1 MISALR
7 DCGAEVL
14 VLYMDSPDLC
24 DHRDHSPLW
33 SKASENSFAVG
44 HVAKSRRV
52 TAAFLG
58 LQYQTAAWARWISD
72 VVSSCLELN
81 RRLPFDLIYSRSPA
95 LCGHLAGYWLARRL
109 KLPWI
114 ANLNDP
120 WDWHLFPG
128 RAPQHVSAGYAI
140 ISNFWLRRTL
150 RTTNIVTYPCNRLAA
165 YMGRLSGV
173 DRKNVIIPHVGAVSS
188 NNLIQDEFRLVHAG
202 KLGSNEITG
211 RSTIALLKALR
222 SFLDK
227 TPAAVPITRFVLVGK
242 EDPRTNAI
250 VAELGLKAIV
260 VNAGEVSYE
269 ESLKHMALASV
280 CILIEGKMEEGVYLP
295 SKLADYLMAR
305 KPVLALSPAV
315 GTIADMS
322 SDPAI
327 SRVDQDDEK
336 AIEIAISKLY
346 RAYVDGTLPDFTPS
360 DRLVEQFKPGVV
372 AGQFLEIAF
381 QLTNG
386 TRDRGDNA
394 KAKHS
399 LRHTV
404 LAAR

>member
-24 DHRDHSPLW
+24 DHRDHSALW

-58 LQYQTAAWARWISD
+58 LQYQTAAWARWIGD

-81 RRLPFDLIYSRSPA
+81 RRQPFDLIYSRSPT

-128 RAPQHVSAGYAI
+128 RAPQHVSAGYAT

-150 RTTNIVTYPCNRLAA
+150 RTANIVTYPCNRLAA

-173 DRKNVIIPHVGAVSS
+173 DRKNEIIPHVGAASS
-188 NNLIQDEFRLVHAG
+188 DNVIQDEFRLVHAG

-242 EDPRTNAI
+242 EDPQTNAI

-295 SKLADYLMAR
+295 SKVADYLTAR
-305 KPVLALSPAV
+305 KPVLALSPAK
-315 GTIADMS
+315 GTIADMVS
-322 SDPAI
+322 SGGVIRVDQQDEQEIEKAI
-327 SRVDQDDEK
+327 SR
-336 AIEIAISKLY
+336 LY
-346 RAYVDGTLPDFTPS
+346 TAYIQGLLLNFAPS
-360 DRLVEQFKPGVV
+360 DRVVDQFSAKVISN
-372 AGQFLEIAF
+372 QFLQLVS
-381 QLTNG
+381 QLTPNTKAAG
-386 TRDRGDNA
+386 HAA
-394 KAKHS
+394 KVGYG
-399 LRHTV
+399 LPETE